1 MSEVTPTTCPN
12 CGAQVSLGHAEF
24 VACPYCSAEVRRAS
38 PTGKQLLGQLGIRF
52 ADPAMREEYA
62 ARQKEALEARASKRR
77 TAVVLAVL
85 GIVLAVV
92 AIVASP
98 LWWRGLRG

>member
-1 MSEVTPTTCPN
+1 MSEVTTTACPS

-24 VACPYCSAEVRRAS
+24 VSCPYCGAEVRRTS
-38 PTGKQLLGQLGIRF
+38 PTGKQLLGQLGIRV

-62 ARQKEALEARASKRR
+62 ARQRAALEAHASKRR

-85 GIVLAVV
+85 GIVFAVV
-92 AIVASP
+92 AVVVSQ
-98 LWWRGLRG
+98 LWWRSRG